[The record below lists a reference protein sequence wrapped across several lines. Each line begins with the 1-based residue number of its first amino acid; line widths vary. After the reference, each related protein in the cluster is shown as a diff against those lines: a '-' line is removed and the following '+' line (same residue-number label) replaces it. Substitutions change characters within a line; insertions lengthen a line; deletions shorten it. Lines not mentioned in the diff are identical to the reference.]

1 MSTSFSP
8 IASSSSSKI
17 WAWTRSVRR
26 NSSLAQ
32 CTAWSFANAGPNL
45 RGQLARRSFAL
56 KNRQQCTLAKSGGRR
71 RRTRTISR
79 GHVVGGYLLLEVL
92 LALVVLSIIVGLVFR
107 IIQTTSS
114 VTSNV
119 QFLQSQ
125 QEHSDGIYELLR
137 KDIESLPLNAE
148 FQTKRTKDDFQLI
161 FDETPFNFSWK
172 GAQSGFGTVILAV
185 QHQADGSFSLVA
197 TEIPE
202 PSVTDPDAPP
212 PPQTVTKLISGLV
225 RCDWRFFDQTSGQWS
240 TNWTS
245 SATKPALLECT
256 FQVSGRPT
264 PVRAVFRWRVAAT
277 VAGT

>member
-1 MSTSFSP
+1 MSPASQTVSP
-8 IASSSSSKI
+8 RRSSSSSKI
-17 WAWTRSVRR
+17 WAWTRSDRCSGR
-26 NSSLAQ
+26 PLQSDLSSLQ
-32 CTAWSFANAGPNL
+32 NAGKNL
-45 RGQLARRSFAL
+45 RGR
-56 KNRQQCTLAKSGGRR
+56 GRR
-71 RRTRTISR
+71 RRTRTIWLRSFTNAP
-79 GHVVGGYLLLEVL
+79 HQTTKAAGGYLLLEVL
-92 LALVVLSIIVGLVFR
+92 LALVILSIIVGLVFR
-107 IIQTTSS
+107 IIQTTSR

-119 QFLQSQ
+119 EFLQSQ

-172 GAQSGFGTVILAV
+172 GAQSGFGTVILTV

-212 PPQTVTKLISGLV
+212 PPQTVTRLISGLV
-225 RCDWRFFDQTSGQWS
+225 RCDWRFFDQTSGKWL

-245 SATKPALLECT
+245 SNTKPALLECT
-256 FQVSGRPT
+256 FQVSGQAT

-277 VAGT
+277 VGGT

>member
-1 MSTSFSP
+1 MTS
-8 IASSSSSKI
+8 
-17 WAWTRSVRR
+17 R
-26 NSSLAQ
+26 
-32 CTAWSFANAGPNL
+32 
-45 RGQLARRSFAL
+45 
-56 KNRQQCTLAKSGGRR
+56 
-71 RRTRTISR
+71 
-79 GHVVGGYLLLEVL
+79 
-92 LALVVLSIIVGLVFR
+92 
-107 IIQTTSS
+107 

-119 QFLQSQ
+119 EFLQFQ

-161 FDETPFNFSWK
+161 FDETSFNFSWK

-185 QHQADGSFSLVA
+185 QHQADGRFNLVA

-202 PSVTDPDAPP
+202 PSVTDPDAAP

-225 RCDWRFFDQTSGQWS
+225 RCDWRFFDQSSGRWA
-240 TNWTS
+240 TDWTS

-256 FQVSGRPT
+256 FQVSGQPT

>member
-1 MSTSFSP
+1 MRTSFSP
-8 IASSSSSKI
+8 IASPSSSSSKI
-17 WAWTRSVRR
+17 WAWTEGATRHASRSQFIAR
-26 NSSLAQ
+26 
-32 CTAWSFANAGPNL
+32 SFANAGPNL
-45 RGQLARRSFAL
+45 RGR
-56 KNRQQCTLAKSGGRR
+56 GRR

-79 GHVVGGYLLLEVL
+79 GRSLGGYLLLEVL

-107 IIQTTSS
+107 IIQTTSQ

-119 QFLQSQ
+119 EFLQFQ

-148 FQTKRTKDDFQLI
+148 FQTKRTRDDFQLI
-161 FDETPFNFSWK
+161 FDETSFNFSWK

-185 QHQADGSFSLVA
+185 QHQADGRFSLVA

-212 PPQTVTKLISGLV
+212 PPQTVTRLISGLV
-225 RCDWRFFDQTSGQWS
+225 RCDWRFFDQTSGQWV
-240 TNWTS
+240 TDWTS
-245 SATKPALLECT
+245 SANKPALLECT
-256 FQVSGRPT
+256 FQVSGQAT

-277 VAGT
+277 VTGT

>member
-1 MSTSFSP
+1 MS
-8 IASSSSSKI
+8 
-17 WAWTRSVRR
+17 W
-26 NSSLAQ
+26 
-32 CTAWSFANAGPNL
+32 L
-45 RGQLARRSFAL
+45 RGFTNAPHHKTKGA
-56 KNRQQCTLAKSGGRR
+56 A
-71 RRTRTISR
+71 
-79 GHVVGGYLLLEVL
+79 GYLLLEVL

-107 IIQTTSS
+107 IIQMTSR

-119 QFLQSQ
+119 EFLQSQ

-161 FDETPFNFSWK
+161 FDETTFNFSWK

-185 QHQADGSFSLVA
+185 QHQADGRFNLVA

-202 PSVTDPDAPP
+202 PSVTNPDAPP

-225 RCDWRFFDQTSGQWS
+225 RCDWRFFDQTSGRWS
-240 TNWTS
+240 TDWTS
-245 SATKPALLECT
+245 SANKPALLECT
-256 FQVSGRPT
+256 FQVSGQPR

-277 VAGT
+277 TVAGT